1 MSEDQKPV
9 SAGGMFWV
17 VTTVAIFA
25 GMLWVAH
32 EKTERM
38 VDNFAGISVRD
49 RSPSSWPDYIERQLA
64 GLSARITSAEQSA
77 PPRGR
82 ETKAEERER
91 WEDDKEHLYH
101 HVAELEAKLK
111 EKTDELETV
120 INSIQPETYAAGE
133 SAFID
138 NLAKEEAGL

>member
-17 VTTVAIFA
+17 ITAVVIFA
-25 GMLWVAH
+25 GILWIAH
-32 EKTERM
+32 EKTEKL
-38 VDNFAGISVRD
+38 VGNFAGISVRD
-49 RSPSSWPDYIERQLA
+49 RSPSSWPDYTERRLA

-91 WEDDKEHLYH
+91 WEKNKDHLH
-101 HVAELEAKLK
+101 RHVAELEVKLK
-111 EKTDELETV
+111 EKINELETV
-120 INSIQPETYAAGE
+120 LNSIEPEEYAASE

-138 NLAKEEAGL
+138 SLVEREGGL